1 MEYKNKLEYTQE
13 TSRRIQKKPL
23 KVAVSVEWPQR
34 VVKIWRGKGFCT
46 RGLLAKKFY
55 CIKKKIIRKSRAVSL
70 GQHAARV
77 LR

>member
-1 MEYKNKLEYTQE
+1 MEYQHKLEYAQE

-46 RGLLAKKFY
+46 IGLLAKKFY
-55 CIKKKIIRKSRAVSL
+55 CIKKIIRKSRAVSL

>member
-1 MEYKNKLEYTQE
+1 MEYQHKLEYAQE

-34 VVKIWRGKGFCT
+34 VVNIWRSKGFCT

-55 CIKKKIIRKSRAVSL
+55 CIKKSDKKIQSS
-70 GQHAARV
+70 
-77 LR
+77 